1 MLIQYPFANW
11 HQLNGIV
18 FNCSAKVQARQPT
31 QLELDHQR
39 LLKQEHALRK
49 DMGKQRINQL
59 KQANEE
65 EDKNIR
71 KLEKMLKIDKSK
83 SKKGVPRMFHDG
95 LDYALEMCLPES
107 IEKMYAA
114 AKEAADAD
122 AESDTEWQEDI
133 ALAIGETPQPNP
145 AVNEVKLKK
154 QANGKAFTETK
165 QSSTAVPSKKSQN
178 RLKKIESKYF
188 DDSEDELASDL
199 SAADSEFEH
208 DDNEGDDD
216 EEIGSSTD
224 EEELMESSDEAPDEV
239 GTVTKCSM
247 KRQLEKQKSRESEN
261 KTKKP
266 KPIEPFDENDSSSV
280 ASDDG
285 EDLADDGLDDLLNES
300 NSGESDL
307 EKGDSNNDSDGDD
320 DSIDDIH
327 DESGEEG
334 KPKVWEDIYGRK
346 RDQDGNVITENTPSN
361 DATKYVPP
369 HMRARLA
376 AAAAAGNAA
385 ADEMEMDPKRRE
397 KLMRLKKLLKGN
409 LNRLSEANMHKI
421 ATDIDNLYM
430 QNSRYDMNNTL
441 ATLIVDALI
450 TNVSA
455 PERMV
460 MEHMMLVAVLH
471 ANVGTEVG
479 AHMLEV
485 LIDRFHGMIQN
496 GIEQYE
502 VEDKTLDNIVLILCH
517 MYTFGVRVA
526 CSDLMNGIV

>member
-1 MLIQYPFANW
+1 MPP
-11 HQLNGIV
+11 
-18 FNCSAKVQARQPT
+18 RQPT

-65 EDKNIR
+65 EDKHIR

-83 SKKGVPRMFHDG
+83 SKKSVPRMFHDG
-95 LDYALEMCLPES
+95 LDYALEMCLPEN

-133 ALAIGETPQPNP
+133 ALAIGETQQPKP
-145 AVNEVKLKK
+145 SVKEVKPKK
-154 QANGKAFTETK
+154 QVNGKASTEAK
-165 QSSTAVPSKKSQN
+165 QSPTAAQSKKSQH
-178 RLKKIESKYF
+178 RLRKIENKYF
-188 DDSEDELASDL
+188 GGSEDELASDL
-199 SAADSEFEH
+199 SGADSEFEQ
-208 DDNEGDDD
+208 DDVEGDEDD
-216 EEIGSSTD
+216 EIGSSTD

-239 GTVTKCSM
+239 GTVSKCSM
-247 KRQLEKQKSRESEN
+247 KRQLEKQKGRESEN
-261 KTKKP
+261 KTKKQ
-266 KPIEPFDENDSSSV
+266 KKIETFDGDDSSSV
-280 ASDDG
+280 ASDEDESSADEDG
-285 EDLADDGLDDLLNES
+285 QSDEESNVGDDGLDDLLNES
-300 NSGESDL
+300 NSGESAI
-307 EKGDSNNDSDGDD
+307 E
-320 DSIDDIH
+320 DIR
-327 DESGEEG
+327 DESEDEE

-346 RDQDGNVITENTPSN
+346 RDQDGNVITENTPAN
-361 DATKYVPP
+361 DETKYVPP

-397 KLMRLKKLLKGN
+397 KLLRLKKLLKGN

-441 ATLIVDALI
+441 ATLIVDVLI

-455 PERMV
+455 ADRMV

-471 ANVGTEVG
+471 ANVGMEVG

-502 VEDKTLDNIVLILCH
+502 VEDKTLDNIVLSLCH
-517 MYTFGVRVA
+517 MYTFKVRA
-526 CSDLMNGIV
+526 AYSDLMKREYKICNILPFPDFSTQFSL